1 MNKVMSEKDGFSYD
15 CEKYLD
21 TKIVDM
27 QKKKTHGQ
35 RRLKARERK
44 HTHTY
49 TQANKEKGRCKNG
62 LTYWAIVTV
71 FQRKKIILDTIV

>member
-1 MNKVMSEKDGFSYD
+1 MMSEKDGFSYD

-44 HTHTY
+44 HTHTHIRR
-49 TQANKEKGRCKNG
+49 Q
-62 LTYWAIVTV
+62 I
-71 FQRKKIILDTIV
+71 KKKADAKMG